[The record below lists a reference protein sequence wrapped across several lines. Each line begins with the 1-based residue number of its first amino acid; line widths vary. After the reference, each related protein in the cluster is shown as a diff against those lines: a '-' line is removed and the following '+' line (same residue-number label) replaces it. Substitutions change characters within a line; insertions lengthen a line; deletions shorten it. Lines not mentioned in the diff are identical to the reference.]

1 MEYFRCLKN
10 RFREQARSHIFCAV
24 KGYSRSAYMPAF

>member
-10 RFREQARSHIFCAV
+10 RFREQARSDNFCVV
-24 KGYSRSAYMPAF
+24 KGYSGSA